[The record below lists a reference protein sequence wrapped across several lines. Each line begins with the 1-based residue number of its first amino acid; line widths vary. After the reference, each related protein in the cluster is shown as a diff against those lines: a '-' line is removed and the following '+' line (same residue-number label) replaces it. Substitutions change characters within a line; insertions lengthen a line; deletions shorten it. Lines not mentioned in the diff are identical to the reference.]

1 MSIHISEKAAER
13 IRKGLEHEKTPDGGL
28 RLGVRGGGCSGLNY
42 VMKFEAEKRP
52 GDKIF
57 EEYGAK
63 VFVDLKSYLYL
74 KGVTL
79 DWQGALMQ
87 EGFTFV
93 NPNAAKTCSCG
104 LSFTI

>member
-13 IRKGLEHEKTPDGGL
+13 IRKGLEHENTPDGGL

-74 KGVTL
+74 KGVSL

-87 EGFTFV
+87 QGFTFI
-93 NPNAAKTCSCG
+93 NPNAAKTGSCG
-104 LSFTI
+104 LYCTI